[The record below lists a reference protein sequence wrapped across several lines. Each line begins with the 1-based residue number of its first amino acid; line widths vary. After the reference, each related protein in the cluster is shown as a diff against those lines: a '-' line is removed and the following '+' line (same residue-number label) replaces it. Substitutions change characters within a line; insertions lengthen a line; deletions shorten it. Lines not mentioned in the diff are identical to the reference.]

1 MNITYTLLADGSSDR
16 TLMPIIN
23 WTLNQIHDIRF
34 VPQFAE
40 LVPKPALGLQQRASE
55 TLKVYQCDLI
65 FIHRDAENSELENRI
80 QEIRGALE
88 TVATPF
94 VPIVPIRMT
103 EAWLLIDEQAIRN
116 AASNENGRTPLNL
129 PLLKNLENI
138 PDPKSVLFDRLRLAS
153 ELPPRRLKKFH
164 ADGKRH
170 RVSELI
176 KDFSLL
182 RELSAFKQFE
192 KDLEECIEVM
202 RSKRIKTS

>member
-1 MNITYTLLADGSSDR
+1 
-16 TLMPIIN
+16 MPIIN
-23 WTLNQIHDIRF
+23 WTLNQIYDIRF

-40 LVPKPALGLQQRASE
+40 LVPKPALGLQKRASE
-55 TLKVYQCDLI
+55 TLKVYQCDLL
-65 FIHRDAENSELENRI
+65 FIHRDAENSALENRI
-80 QEIRGALE
+80 QEIRDSLE
-88 TVATPF
+88 TVDTPF

-116 AASNENGRTPLNL
+116 AASNENGRTPLKL
-129 PLLKNLENI
+129 PPLKHLENI
-138 PDPKSVLFDRLRLAS
+138 PDPKSVLFERLRLAS

-164 ADGKRH
+164 AEGKRH